1 MNILI
6 TGKNGFVGRE
16 LTQFLSDTTH
26 NIIATCRLALDV
38 SDGTQVD
45 AFFDE
50 HNIDVVLHTAIKGGK
65 RTSKD
70 TINDLVENLI
80 MFQNLFE
87 HRDKYKLMISFG
99 SGAECNAG
107 EKSYYGTSKR
117 VIAQEIEEHD
127 GNVVNMRLYGC
138 FGPTEEDGRFIKS
151 CINQVL
157 DNKQM
162 VVHQNKYMD
171 YFYIEDL
178 KKVVLFYIENYNMS
192 LPNALDLCY
201 TDKVTLLDIANQI
214 KNLTKSDLDV
224 ILQQDA
230 MGIPYIGSSRALSSL
245 NLKMCG
251 LEKGIEDTLNTLKNI
266 A

>member
-6 TGKNGFVGRE
+6 TGRNGFIGKE
-16 LTQFLSDTTH
+16 LSEFFTKMDHTVFS
-26 NIIATCRLALDV
+26 TCRKTLDV
-38 SDGTQVD
+38 SKEDKVNT
-45 AFFDE
+45 FFQKYKV
-50 HNIDVVLHTAIKGGK
+50 DVVLHTAIKGGK

-87 HRDKYKLMISFG
+87 HRGKYKLMISFG
-99 SGAECNAG
+99 SGAECKA
-107 EKSYYGTSKR
+107 ESYYGISKR

-127 GNVVNMRLYGC
+127 KNVVNMRLYGC
-138 FGPTEEDGRFIKS
+138 FGPTEEDTRFIKS

-201 TDKVTLLDIANQI
+201 ADKVTLLDIANQI